1 MIEQFLV
8 WKPARGGVYSVHGGD
23 DCLTEERSHLARHNG
38 PFMGLPATG
47 KSIEVN
53 GLGGDWVTARFHAV
67 GVQDGPLPN
76 PAGRLTII

>member
-23 DCLTEERSHLARHNG
+23 DCLTEERSHLATHNG

-53 GLGGDWVTARFHAV
+53 GLELFRPPRSPIRHITNLRAV
-67 GVQDGPLPN
+67 
-76 PAGRLTII
+76 R